1 MSLAIVGDH
10 WQNVGNVGNC
20 WYLLF
25 ANNCQQFYVA
35 MKNKHDTFAPAFE
48 KFGAFEIIK
57 RKRVE
62 SDFRESSFYLIRF
75 FRNED

>member
-35 MKNKHDTFAPAFE
+35 MKNKHNTFAPAFE
-48 KFGAFEIIK
+48 KFGVFEII
-57 RKRVE
+57 
-62 SDFRESSFYLIRF
+62 
-75 FRNED
+75 